1 MGYVVKMPKL
11 GLEMEQGTLLEWH
24 VAEGDSVEEGETIV
38 EVESEKSIGEV
49 DAREDGVL
57 RLIGLEEGE
66 AVPPGTPIGIVAS
79 PDEDI
84 ADMEAEFDTEATTT
98 DSEADEEATATASAD
113 SENGETSETRSR
125 SPSEASDVKASP
137 RAERRAEELGV
148 DLSEVTGTG
157 PQGAVTAD
165 DVESAAET
173 ESEADPT
180 SEQIRASPRA
190 ERRAEEL
197 EVDIATVNGSGP
209 QGAITVDDVEAAV
222 ERSPDHAES
231 EDQESNDAELGRTKA
246 TPDVNYRT
254 KTYVSHG
261 DEANTVIE
269 TAERASKA
277 FDFDVST
284 TDVLLLAIS
293 ATLKDRP
300 EFNATLEDDTY
311 HIHDRQTI
319 AVASDTDADGEPG
332 ASVIPD
338 VGERTLA
345 DIVEATSGQNT
356 SVDDESERRPT
367 FLLADG
373 ESRETE
379 RITPSPPTVAGL
391 FADCSRR
398 RATPA
403 ENGNGVELDRYLQLR
418 LRYDAR
424 AVGDREAEAFLE
436 SLLKQ
441 MERVPELVL
450 RTYR

>member
-11 GLEMEQGTLLEWH
+11 GLEMERGTLLEWH
-24 VAEGDSVEEGETIV
+24 VAEGDSVEEGETIA
-38 EVESEKSIGEV
+38 EVESEKSIGEI

-57 RLIGLEEGE
+57 RLIGLAEGE

-79 PDEDI
+79 PDEDV
-84 ADMEAEFDTEATTT
+84 ADMEAEFDTEAPTT
-98 DSEADEEATATASAD
+98 DSEADEEATATASTDSAD
-113 SENGETSETRSR
+113 GGAAETRSR

-137 RAERRAEELGV
+137 RAERRAEDLSV

-173 ESEADPT
+173 ESEADPV

-197 EVDIATVNGSGP
+197 GVDITTVDGSGL
-209 QGAITVDDVEAAV
+209 QGAITVDDVEATV
-222 ERSPDHAES
+222 ERSPDHAETA
-231 EDQESNDAELGRTKA
+231 DQKSDDTELGRTQA
-246 TPDVNYRT
+246 TPGVNYRT
-254 KTYVSHG
+254 KTYVSRG

-284 TDVLLLAIS
+284 TDVLLLAVS
-293 ATLKDRP
+293 AALEDRP
-300 EFNATLEDDTY
+300 EFNATFEDDTY

-319 AVASDTDADGEPG
+319 AVAPSIDADGEPG

-345 DIVEATSGQNT
+345 DIVEATSGRST
-356 SVDDESERRPT
+356 SADDESERRPT
-367 FLLADG
+367 FLLADE
-373 ESRETE
+373 ESRETA
-379 RITPSPPTVAGL
+379 RVSPSPPTVAGL

-418 LRYDAR
+418 LGYDAR

-436 SLLKQ
+436 SLLEQ
-441 MERVPELVL
+441 LGRASELLL